1 MSRRTKKPKREFS
14 KLILYVV
21 GAVTVGVTAFTLI
34 MIWRTEN
41 LEPLA
46 YLIPAIFAEL
56 ATATGFYYSKAKAE
70 NRIKLR
76 KLYGPEIYNDAK
88 EILNNLINIGWA
100 MLIFLCAYLSNVAF
114 SLYYN
119 IKVLLQP
126 FDKQKMINSGLKV
139 ATFVVGLTLLCVAIT
154 TLPIYADQLGWAI
167 PEEYTEIF
175 ADLVI
180 VGAVLMVSCKYIAEA
195 FTKFKAILQ
204 VKGDT
209 ENE

>member
-21 GAVTVGVTAFTLI
+21 VAVTVGVTAFTLI

-46 YLIPAIFAEL
+46 YLIPAVFAEL

-88 EILNNLINIGWA
+88 EI
-100 MLIFLCAYLSNVAF
+100 
-114 SLYYN
+114 
-119 IKVLLQP
+119 
-126 FDKQKMINSGLKV
+126 
-139 ATFVVGLTLLCVAIT
+139 
-154 TLPIYADQLGWAI
+154 
-167 PEEYTEIF
+167 
-175 ADLVI
+175 
-180 VGAVLMVSCKYIAEA
+180 
-195 FTKFKAILQ
+195 
-204 VKGDT
+204 
-209 ENE
+209 